1 MNIIGKRYLFFLI
14 SGIIIIP
21 GLIALILWGLKPAID
36 FTGGSMLEVQFETGK
51 GPKPE
56 QVIAIYKGF
65 VENSEVQV
73 VSSTEGDQLTI
84 RSIQIDNATKD
95 KIVAA
100 MGEKFN
106 SKVTVSRFDSV
117 GPTIGKETS
126 LYAGLAVAAASLGIL
141 FWIWFAFRGIPHAY
155 RYGTAAIIA
164 MLHDVAVMIG
174 VSALLSKAF
183 GWEIDALFLT
193 ALLTVIGFSVHD
205 TIVVFDRIRENQT
218 IYRNLDYTT
227 VVNHSI
233 LQTLDRSINTSL
245 TVMITLAALAL
256 LGGVTLRHFVL
267 ILLIGVFS
275 GTYSSIFNA
284 APILVVWENREW
296 KNWFKPK
303 DKMTVN
309 VN

>member
-56 QVIAIYKGF
+56 QVIGIYKGF

-100 MGEKFN
+100 MGEKFS

-117 GPTIGKETS
+117 GPTIGNETS

-174 VSALLSKAF
+174 VSAMFSKAF

-233 LQTLDRSINTSL
+233 LQTLDRSINSSL

-296 KNWFKPK
+296 KNWFKRK